1 MEITNIVNIIL
12 VLIPVAAFLAGVAVT
27 AGFFSDIKKENER
40 LNQKLQRN
48 NPRDAHGRF
57 TKDK

>member
-1 MEITNIVNIIL
+1 MDTIVIIQ
-12 VLIPVAAFLAGVAVT
+12 VLAPVASFLVGVAVT

>member
-1 MEITNIVNIIL
+1 MGDITFDIA
-12 VLIPVAAFLAGVAVT
+12 VAIYMVVT
-27 AGFFSDIKKENER
+27 VVIFVVDELRVSNLKKENER

-57 TKDK
+57 TRKK

>member
-1 MEITNIVNIIL
+1 MMDIVTVIL
-12 VLIPVAAFLAGVAVT
+12 VLALTVCLLVVSLCWAQL
-27 AGFFSDIKKENER
+27 KEENER